1 MAPPQFGYWQCQGIG
16 QPARMMLKYNNET
29 HEDTVYD
36 FHAKEGTKT
45 HWPSQKFKMGLPF
58 PNIPFYIDGNIKLS
72 QSGAILRHL
81 GKKYKMYGANDNEA
95 SIIDMLLD
103 LSADLRLGLAK
114 QAYSQPDFEKMR
126 KEMIEKNVPVFKQ
139 VSEFLQSKKFL
150 MGDSI
155 TIADFPIY
163 DALKWHLAM
172 EKDILSEFGNLLD
185 YIKRFEDD
193 PKIKAFLSSDKAFK
207 GFFSIKAHWGGA

>member
-1 MAPPQFGYWQCQGIG
+1 
-16 QPARMMLKYNNET
+16 MLIE
-29 HEDTVYD
+29 
-36 FHAKEGTKT
+36 
-45 HWPSQKFKMGLPF
+45 
-58 PNIPFYIDGNIKLS
+58 
-72 QSGAILRHL
+72 
-81 GKKYKMYGANDNEA
+81 
-95 SIIDMLLD
+95 

-126 KEMIEKNVPVFKQ
+126 KDTIEKNVPVFKQ

-172 EKDILSEFGNLLD
+172 EKDFLAKFANLSDF
-185 YIKRFEDD
+185 IKRFESN
-193 PKIKAFLSSDKAFK
+193 PKIKAFLSSDKAFT
-207 GFFSIKAHWGGA
+207 GFFSPVAHWGGA